1 MKKVFLL
8 LSFWISINS
17 YSQLG
22 LENIGGDV
30 KTAADK
36 LSTSLGG
43 QLVQAIEILNLVLKE
58 RLESVIRQL
67 DMNGKIDNVNQ
78 ALGKEVAA
86 LREDID
92 RLSNN
97 IVIASNSIPLSKKVP
112 QISAYSHIDIPAGV
126 RVIVKGNFLALRQRD
141 EAITI
146 QSKLGKELEYKER
159 LNNFFTFDI
168 PLENLTQ
175 LTNSVSDNYF
185 VLKIPYRKGFKNR
198 LATYTINIK
207 RLPSGLGTLLLT
219 QQKKVTTYETK
230 DIVSPE
236 MKQESNK
243 DDLKSVLHCWD
254 AELGWFVKK
263 ESVGYRLTGEEGRKS
278 KEWWDNG
285 NHSTDKKACFAFTTI
300 HKKIGTSGKI
310 YFNLTFTQYRN
321 LVSLVI
327 DTLLN
332 SQINYT
338 ELRTFELPDGN
349 SWKVK
354 FLQFDG
360 EVYEFNS
367 NFETN
372 YFKFTREGNFLVM
385 RQKK

>member
-1 MKKVFLL
+1 MKKIFLL
-8 LSFWISINS
+8 LSFWVSINS
-17 YSQLG
+17 YSQFG

-58 RLESVIRQL
+58 RLEAILQQL

-112 QISAYSHIDIPAGV
+112 QISAYSYIDIPTGV
-126 RVIVKGNFLALRQRD
+126 RVIVKGNFLALRQQD
-141 EAITI
+141 ETITI
-146 QSKLGKELEYKER
+146 QSKLGKELEYNER

-175 LTNSVSDNYF
+175 LNNSVSDNYF

-198 LATYTINIK
+198 IAAYTINIR
-207 RLPSGLGTLLLT
+207 RLPSALGTLLLT

-236 MKQESNK
+236 MKQESNN
-243 DDLKSVLHCWD
+243 DDLKGVLHCWD
-254 AELGWFVKK
+254 ADPGWFVKK
-263 ESVGYRLTGEEGRKS
+263 ESVGYRLTREQGRKG
-278 KEWWDNG
+278 KEWWDDG

-300 HKKIGTSGKI
+300 HKGFGKSGKI

-321 LVSLVI
+321 LVSLVM
-327 DTLLN
+327 DTLVN

-367 NFETN
+367 NFETK
-372 YFKFTREGNFLVM
+372 YFKFTREGNYLVM